1 MNRRR
6 LPFAAGLFAGLLLSL
21 AAASAEPLPGQREA
35 AEAGDARAAF
45 AIAIHYDTGT
55 PTNYPEAL
63 KWFRRSAEGGYP
75 PGQAKLGLMYLYG
88 WALRPDAAEAARWYG
103 LAAEQGFVPAQAQV
117 GRMAARGIG
126 MPRDLVAAAMWT
138 ELAGKG
144 GDAQAAWSLPRLQKK
159 MSADE
164 IARAAALAAA
174 WRPSR

>member
-1 MNRRR
+1 
-6 LPFAAGLFAGLLLSL
+6 
-21 AAASAEPLPGQREA
+21 
-35 AEAGDARAAF
+35 
-45 AIAIHYDTGT
+45 
-55 PTNYPEAL
+55 
-63 KWFRRSAEGGYP
+63 
-75 PGQAKLGLMYLYG
+75 
-88 WALRPDAAEAARWYG
+88 
-103 LAAEQGFVPAQAQV
+103 
-117 GRMAARGIG
+117 MAARGIG